1 MIIKNLPQKT
11 ILKETQL
18 SGIGL
23 HSGDQIKIALKPAE
37 ENQGF
42 VFIRT
47 DLNPNISIP
56 ALANFVSKTD
66 RGTTISKEGVEIK
79 TIEHI
84 LAALVGCGINNCIIE
99 TSGGEIPIMD
109 GSSIKYVEA
118 IQKTGVK
125 EQNALQE
132 VFEVDETIKI
142 SDEITG
148 SEIMIIPDSDLS
160 ISVMIDFDTEVLG
173 TQNAILKD
181 LSLIHI

>member
-23 HSGDQIKIALKPAE
+23 HSGDQINIALKPAE

-66 RGTTISKEGVEIK
+66 RGTTISKEGVR
-79 TIEHI
+79 TQSG
-84 LAALVGCGINNCIIE
+84 VGKSKCYFRRRNIINNRLHF
-99 TSGGEIPIMD
+99 T
-109 GSSIKYVEA
+109 
-118 IQKTGVK
+118 
-125 EQNALQE
+125 
-132 VFEVDETIKI
+132 
-142 SDEITG
+142 
-148 SEIMIIPDSDLS
+148 
-160 ISVMIDFDTEVLG
+160 
-173 TQNAILKD
+173 
-181 LSLIHI
+181 

>member
-11 ILKETQL
+11 ILKKIQL

-23 HSGDQIKIALKPAE
+23 HSGDQINIALKPAE

-79 TIEHI
+79 RT
-84 LAALVGCGINNCIIE
+84 A
-99 TSGGEIPIMD
+99 D
-109 GSSIKYVEA
+109 Y
-118 IQKTGVK
+118 Q
-125 EQNALQE
+125 
-132 VFEVDETIKI
+132 
-142 SDEITG
+142 
-148 SEIMIIPDSDLS
+148 
-160 ISVMIDFDTEVLG
+160 
-173 TQNAILKD
+173 
-181 LSLIHI
+181 